1 MLLREEKRIKNEKSS
16 YFILNIEYITISHYF
31 KIIKIYNDDSIKE
44 SDWIFIFSENDKIIH
59 LKRLT
64 EAKTEYKTTN
74 EKRVINYSDE
84 TKINKDSYPIIKTDS
99 TEFFDLWF
107 IFPIYKTVYYD
118 KISGTKVIEKKISK
132 KKNNQF

>member
-74 EKRVINYSDE
+74 ELWTNKVKTIEIYYTNYWSR
-84 TKINKDSYPIIKTDS
+84 I
-99 TEFFDLWF
+99 
-107 IFPIYKTVYYD
+107 
-118 KISGTKVIEKKISK
+118 K
-132 KKNNQF
+132 KKCIMLLVLNVQIR